1 MNFAGFALAQLGV
14 IFAAGAGVITLL
26 YLLKMRR
33 RQLIVPFAAL
43 WEQVTRESE
52 SRRLWRKLRRLVSW
66 LIQLILLAL
75 VCLALGDPRPEVWL
89 REPATTAIVIDTSA
103 SMAAAAN
110 EDGATRLALALER
123 ARAEVDALGPADRAL
138 IIAAG
143 SEVSVPAPITS
154 QQSTLLRALDE
165 GVAVGPGEADLSR
178 ALLLARN
185 ALSGR
190 TSPRILILTD
200 GAVDVAGVDA
210 IRRCT
215 ELSAREGEAACEVLQ
230 IGAEF
235 EVGNVAIT
243 AFAARRYPSDRDKV
257 EVLVEVQNLG
267 EQPARFELR
276 VTADGLP
283 VGGKRLE
290 LGPGQR
296 LREVLPKLEA
306 ARERLVAELVP
317 LRTTNEG
324 GAIDP
329 VSAKALGPRIDDRA
343 YAVIP
348 PLDPMEVV
356 LVTDGTNL
364 FLEAALLT
372 LDDYVRLTT
381 LAVGE
386 GGADHPAIETA
397 NVVFYDVGNNP
408 LPSSLPATNL
418 VIFDPHRQ
426 AESPV
431 PLAKLRDLRA
441 PRLSEQRKDHPLL
454 EGVVFKDV
462 NMLRGTSFDTVP
474 GDVALVSHLGEP
486 MVVLREG
493 EHALLAIGF
502 DARQSDLALRSA
514 YPLLIANAVDYFGM
528 REAGFVAAIPI
539 GASRELA
546 LADFGIPAEGVTLLS
561 VTPPHPDELEAGPEA
576 DERAPMKPVRVRVQD
591 GRFRIRALVPGVYTI
606 AVEDGGA
613 AGSVVEVAVNQA
625 NAAASNLASTLA
637 LGPDGAAV
645 PEANAAAEDPPEP
658 APLSEG
664 PLWTLI
670 MLIVAGILAIEWATY
685 HRRKTV

>member
-1 MNFAGFALAQLGV
+1 MNFAGWALADLAV

-26 YLLKMRR
+26 YLLRMRR
-33 RQLIVPFAAL
+33 RQVIVPFAAL

-52 SRRLWRKLRRLVSW
+52 SRRLWRKLRRLISW
-66 LIQLILLAL
+66 LIQLLLLAL

-103 SMAAAAN
+103 SMAAAADDEGN
-110 EDGATRLALALER
+110 TRLSLALER
-123 ARAEVDALGPADRAL
+123 ARAEIEALGPADRAL

-143 SEVSVPAPITS
+143 SEVSVPAPITGETG
-154 QQSTLLRALDE
+154 TLLRAIDE
-165 GVAVGPGEADLSR
+165 GIRVGPGEADFAR
-178 ALLLARN
+178 ALSLARN
-185 ALSGR
+185 VLSGR
-190 TSPRILILTD
+190 ATPRILILTD
-200 GAVDVAGVDA
+200 GALDVAGVDA

-215 ELSAREGEAACEVLQ
+215 TRSQQEGEAACEVLTL
-230 IGAEF
+230 GTEH

-267 EQPARFELR
+267 AQTAAFELR

-283 VGGKRLE
+283 VGGKKLE
-290 LGPGQR
+290 LAAGQR

-317 LRTTNEG
+317 LEG
-324 GAIDP
+324 DQD
-329 VSAKALGPRIDDRA
+329 SAKALGPAIDDKA

-381 LAVGE
+381 LSPAE
-386 GGADHPAIETA
+386 GNASAPAIESA
-397 NVVFYDVGNNP
+397 DVVFYDLGALPLPNP
-408 LPSSLPATNL
+408 LPTTNL
-418 VIFDPHRQ
+418 VIFDPHRH
-426 AESPV
+426 ADSPV
-431 PLAKLRDLRA
+431 PVAKLRDLRA
-441 PRLSEQRKDHPLL
+441 PRLSEQKKDHVLL
-454 EGVVFKDV
+454 DGVVFKDV
-462 NMLRGTSFDTVP
+462 NMHRGTSFDTVP

-486 MVVLREG
+486 IVVLREA
-493 EHALLAIGF
+493 EHGLLLIGF
-502 DARQSDLALRSA
+502 DPRQSDLALRSA
-514 YPLLIANAVDYFGM
+514 FPLLVANAVDYFGM
-528 REAGFVAAIPI
+528 REAGFVAAVPI

-546 LADFGIPAEGVTLLS
+546 LADFGIPGDDVTLLE
-561 VTPPHPDELEAGPEA
+561 VTPPDPNPDDDIQP
-576 DERAPMKPVRVRVQD
+576 KPLRVRAQD

-606 AVEDGGA
+606 EVKDGDAIGT
-613 AGSVVEVAVNQA
+613 VVEVAVNQA
-625 NAAASNLASTLA
+625 NAAASNLASQL
-637 LGPDGAAV
+637 DEQAV
-645 PEANAAAEDPPEP
+645 PEANAAGEPPEP

-670 MLIVAGILAIEWATY
+670 MLIAVAIIAIEWATY

>member
-1 MNFAGFALAQLGV
+1 MNFAGFVLADLAV

-26 YLLKMRR
+26 YLLRMRR
-33 RQLIVPFAAL
+33 RQVIVPFAAL

-52 SRRLWRKLRRLVSW
+52 SRRLWRKLRRLLSW
-66 LIQLILLAL
+66 LIQLLLLAL

-89 REPATTAIVIDTSA
+89 RDPATTAIVIDASA
-103 SMAAAAN
+103 SMAAAADDEGN
-110 EDGATRLALALER
+110 TRLNLALER
-123 ARAEVDALGPADRAL
+123 ARAEVEALGPADRAL

-143 SEVSVPAPITS
+143 SEVSVPAPITGEAG
-154 QQSTLLRALDE
+154 TLLRALDE
-165 GVAVGPGEADLSR
+165 GVEVGPGEADLSR

-190 TSPRILILTD
+190 STPRILILTD
-200 GAVDVAGVDA
+200 GALDVAGIDA

-215 ELSAREGEAACEVLQ
+215 DLSQREGEAACEVLTL
-230 IGAEF
+230 GLEH

-243 AFAARRYPSDRDKV
+243 AFAARRYPSNRDKV

-267 EQPARFELR
+267 EQSARFELR

-283 VGGKRLE
+283 VGGKPLE
-290 LGPGQR
+290 LAAGQR

-317 LRTTNEG
+317 LPD
-324 GAIDP
+324 DP
-329 VSAKALGPRIDDRA
+329 DSAKSLGPAIDDRA

-381 LAVGE
+381 LTAEQGS
-386 GGADHPAIETA
+386 AAAPAIETA
-397 NVVFYDVGNNP
+397 DVVFYDVAEAP
-408 LPSSLPATNL
+408 LPDPLPTTNL
-418 VIFDPHRQ
+418 VIFDPHRN
-426 AESPV
+426 EGSPV
-431 PLAKLRDLRA
+431 PMAKLRELRS
-441 PRLSEQRKDHPLL
+441 PRLSEQKKDHVLL
-454 EGVVFKDV
+454 DGVVFKDV
-462 NMLRGTSFDTVP
+462 NMHRGTSFDTVP
-474 GDVALVSHLGEP
+474 GDVTLVSHLGEP
-486 MVVLREG
+486 IVVLREG
-493 EHALLAIGF
+493 DHGMLLIGF
-502 DARQSDLALRSA
+502 DPRQSDLALRTA
-514 YPLLIANAVDYFGM
+514 FPLLVANAVDYFGM
-528 REAGFVAAIPI
+528 REAGFVAAVPI

-546 LADFGIPAEGVTLLS
+546 LADFGIPGENVTLLE
-561 VTPPHPDELEAGPEA
+561 VTPPDPDAED
-576 DERAPMKPVRVRVQD
+576 DEQPQPLRVRAQD
-591 GRFRIRALVPGVYTI
+591 GRFRIRALVPGVYGI
-606 AVEDGGA
+606 EVKDGDA
-613 AGSVVEVAVNQA
+613 AGTRVEVAVNQA
-625 NAAASNLASTLA
+625 NAAASNLASQLDEA
-637 LGPDGAAV
+637 SV
-645 PEANAAAEDPPEP
+645 PESNAAGEPPEP

-670 MLIVAGILAIEWATY
+670 MLIAVAIIAVEWATY

>member
-1 MNFAGFALAQLGV
+1 MNFAGFALAELGV

-33 RQLIVPFAAL
+33 RQVIVPFAAL

-52 SRRLWRKLRRLVSW
+52 SRKLWRKLRRLVSW

-75 VCLALGDPRPEVWL
+75 VCLALGDPRPQVWL
-89 REPATTAIVIDTSA
+89 RDPATTAIVIDTSA

-123 ARAEVDALGPADRAL
+123 ARAEVDALGPADRPL
-138 IIAAG
+138 IITAG
-143 SEVSVPAPITS
+143 SEVAVPAPITGEAT
-154 QQSTLLRALDE
+154 TLLRALDE
-165 GVAVGPGEADLSR
+165 DVVVGPGEADLAR

-190 TSPRILILTD
+190 STPRILILTD
-200 GAVDVAGVDA
+200 GAFDVAGVDA
-210 IRRCT
+210 VRRCT
-215 ELSAREGEAACEVLQ
+215 ELSQREGEASCEVLQ
-230 IGAEF
+230 IGADY

-267 EQPARFELR
+267 EQAARFELR

-283 VGGKRLE
+283 VGGKPLE

-317 LRTTNEG
+317 LPD
-324 GAIDP
+324 DP
-329 VSAKALGPRIDDRA
+329 ASAKALGPSIDDRA
-343 YAVIP
+343 WAVIP

-381 LAVGE
+381 LAPDE
-386 GGADHPAIETA
+386 GGADNPAIETA
-397 NVVFYDVGNNP
+397 DVVFYDVAEHPLPNP
-408 LPSSLPATNL
+408 LPPTNL
-418 VIFDPHRQ
+418 VVFDPHRN
-426 AESPV
+426 EDSPV
-431 PLAKLRDLRA
+431 AVAKLRELRG
-441 PRLSEQRKDHPLL
+441 PRLSEQKKDHLL
-454 EGVVFKDV
+454 LDGVVFKDV

-493 EHALLAIGF
+493 EHGLLAIGF
-502 DARQSDLALRSA
+502 DPRQSDLALRTA
-514 YPLLIANAVDYFGM
+514 FPLLVANAVDYFGM

-546 LADFGIPAEGVTLLS
+546 LADFGIPAEGVSLLS
-561 VTPPHPDELEAGPEA
+561 VTPPDPDPDDDELVQ
-576 DERAPMKPVRVRVQD
+576 PVRVRAQD
-591 GRFRIRALVPGVYTI
+591 GRFRIRALDPGVYTI
-606 AVEDGGA
+606 EVEDGDA
-613 AGSVVEVAVNQA
+613 AGSIVEVAVNQA
-625 NAAASNLASTLA
+625 NAAASNLASQLS
-637 LGPDGAAV
+637 LGPDGAPV
-645 PEANAAAEDPPEP
+645 PEANAAGEPPEP

-670 MLIVAGILAIEWATY
+670 MLIVAAILAIEWATY